1 MLNEQFRRMK
11 NEYVRLLKN
20 IFVLG
25 ILTFIVM
32 LVVNYF
38 MPKQDSELKI
48 ADTPIHIESI
58 KTIAEISTVS
68 YKDEVVIDTVEYYGE
83 YTNVFDPDEWMRV
96 INRGIKRRLTIIVQG
111 EVKYGIDL
119 TNKNYS
125 VTSNKDSIWVTLP
138 APKIL
143 DVIVTPSK
151 TEIFQEQGN
160 WSDYTRRKLETK
172 AKYRI
177 QKNAEAISL
186 QKKAQDNTIR
196 LFKKLIRTERTL
208 IIKFNHAK

>member
-1 MLNEQFRRMK
+1 MK

-20 IFVLG
+20 IFVMGCLVF
-25 ILTFIVM
+25 LVM
-32 LVVNYF
+32 LVYNYF
-38 MPKQDSELKI
+38 APADDTELKI

-83 YTNVFDPDEWMRV
+83 FTSVLDPDEWMRV

-119 TNKNYS
+119 TSKNYS

-138 APKIL
+138 EPKIL

-160 WSDYTRRKLETK
+160 WSDHTRRKLEAK

-186 QKKAQDNTIR
+186 KKKAQDNTIR
-196 LFKKLIRTERTL
+196 LFKKLIRTDRAL
-208 IIKFNHAK
+208 IIRFNHAK

>member
-1 MLNEQFRRMK
+1 
-11 NEYVRLLKN
+11 
-20 IFVLG
+20 
-25 ILTFIVM
+25 
-32 LVVNYF
+32 
-38 MPKQDSELKI
+38 
-48 ADTPIHIESI
+48 
-58 KTIAEISTVS
+58 
-68 YKDEVVIDTVEYYGE
+68 
-83 YTNVFDPDEWMRV
+83 MRV

-119 TNKNYS
+119 TSKNYS

-138 APKIL
+138 EPKIL

-160 WSDYTRRKLETK
+160 WSDHTRRKLEAK

-186 QKKAQDNTIR
+186 KKKAQDNTIR
-196 LFKKLIRTERTL
+196 LFKKLIRTNRAL
-208 IIKFNHAK
+208 IIRFNHAK

>member
-1 MLNEQFRRMK
+1 MK
-11 NEYVRLLKN
+11 NEYIRLLKN

-25 ILTFIVM
+25 FLVFLVV

-38 MPKQDSELKI
+38 MPAGDTELTIDS
-48 ADTPIHIESI
+48 TPIHIESI

-83 YTNVFDPDEWMRV
+83 FTSVLDPDEWMRV
-96 INRGIKRRLTIIVQG
+96 LNRGIKRRLTLIIQG

-125 VTSNKDSIWVTLP
+125 VVSNKDSIWVTLP
-138 APKIL
+138 QPKIL
-143 DVIVTPSK
+143 DVIISPSK
-151 TEIFQEQGN
+151 TEVFQEQGS
-160 WSDYTRRKLETK
+160 WSDNTRRKLEVK
-172 AKYRI
+172 AKFMI

-186 QKKAQDNTIR
+186 QKKAKENTIR
-196 LFKKLIRTERTL
+196 LFKKLIRTPRTL
-208 IIKFNHAK
+208 IIKFEDAK

>member
-1 MLNEQFRRMK
+1 MGCI
-11 NEYVRLLKN
+11 V
-20 IFVLG
+20 
-25 ILTFIVM
+25 FIVM
-32 LVVNYF
+32 LAYNYF
-38 MPKQDSELKI
+38 VPSDDSELKI

-83 YTNVFDPDEWMRV
+83 FTSVLDPDEWMRV
-96 INRGIKRRLTIIVQG
+96 LNRGIKRRLTIIVQG

-119 TNKNYS
+119 TNKDYS

-151 TEIFQEQGN
+151 TEIFQEQGA
-160 WSDYTRRKLETK
+160 WGDHTRRKLEAK

-186 QKKAQDNTIR
+186 QKKAQDNTVR
-196 LFKKLIRTERTL
+196 LFKKLIRTKRTL
-208 IIKFNHAK
+208 IIRFNHVK